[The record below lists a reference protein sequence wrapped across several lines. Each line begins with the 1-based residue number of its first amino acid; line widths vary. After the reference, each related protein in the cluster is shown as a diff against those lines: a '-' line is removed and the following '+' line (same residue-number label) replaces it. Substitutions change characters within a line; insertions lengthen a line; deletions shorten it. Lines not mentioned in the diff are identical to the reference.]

1 MYSAENEKINFVEIV
16 DPLKKNVE
24 DWMTEIEEMMKHSI
38 KYELNRSI
46 QEYPLMERTEWVLTH
61 PGQCV
66 LNGS

>member
-46 QEYPLMERTEWVLTH
+46 
-61 PGQCV
+61 
-66 LNGS
+66 